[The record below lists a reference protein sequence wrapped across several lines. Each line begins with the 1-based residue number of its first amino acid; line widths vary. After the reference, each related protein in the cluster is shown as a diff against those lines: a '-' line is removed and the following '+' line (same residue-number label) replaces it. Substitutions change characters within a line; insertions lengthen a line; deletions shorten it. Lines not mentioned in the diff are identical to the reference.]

1 MDVEDMIDF
10 LLQDSDVNLSR
21 AYEKS
26 EVRWLQPDSQITFA
40 KSSSK
45 STYKKSGTY
54 SLSESE
60 NWDDLIEDLDNL
72 ILTPLRSSNEEN
84 GRSSLMKSKCSA
96 RKNKEAKHDGYKNRK
111 TRYLEGKVSHDNL
124 RILKD
129 SSKYMMGAVIVETEQ
144 DSSAAE
150 ARSKEGQPKISG
162 HDLRRKNTQKKLLK
176 RSKTD
181 NGPSNKMNEKSKNA
195 NRKERKSRVECI
207 HPEICAGELMPID
220 SVQTI
225 TKYKIH
231 NKTVPSNVASSE
243 RNNKLDEK
251 IICKKRTKKKKRKAK
266 GPVNNPNCV
275 VKTQAKIQPSEDD
288 I

>member
-1 MDVEDMIDF
+1 MDVEDLIDF

-60 NWDDLIEDLDNL
+60 NWDDLIEDLENL

-84 GRSSLMKSKCSA
+84 GRRNLMKSKCSA
-96 RKNKEAKHDGYKNRK
+96 RKNKEAKNDGYKNRK
-111 TRYLEGKVSHDNL
+111 TRHLEGKASHDKL
-124 RILKD
+124 RIPKD
-129 SSKYMMGAVIVETEQ
+129 SSKYKMGAVIVGTEPN
-144 DSSAAE
+144 SSAAE
-150 ARSKEGQPKISG
+150 APSKKAQPKIPG
-162 HDLRRKNTQKKLLK
+162 HDLRQKNTQNKLLK
-176 RSKTD
+176 RSETD
-181 NGPSNKMNEKSKNA
+181 NGPPNKMNEKSKNTK
-195 NRKERKSRVECI
+195 RRERKNRTECI
-207 HPEICAGELMPID
+207 DPEICADELMPIN
-220 SVQTI
+220 SVETI

-231 NKTVPSNVASSE
+231 NKTVLSNEAPSE

-251 IICKKRTKKKKRKAK
+251 IISKKRTKKKKHKAK
-266 GPVNNPNCV
+266 GTVNNPNCV
-275 VKTQAKIQPSEDD
+275 VKTQAKIQPREGD